1 MCIRNIYTHS
11 SSGQRKDVFTV
22 SKVSMRFIRFVAV
35 VIVVLAVALI
45 LCSIIGSQTIT
56 TSLLKSISS
65 SAIGAEKTRLGIIE
79 TDTQKAAV
87 DITELVEIGSGLSRH
102 DPTRFAD
109 VVTEA
114 SNKTGMMYVVADS
127 TGTALWSTEKAPS
140 YVDFSESMERDD
152 VYVDVYTDGNLLY
165 FGAFTPITY
174 MSQRMGTVFVAY
186 DLAATD
192 YLDSVSADT
201 GCEMTLFLGD
211 IRYSTTILDADGNRA
226 VGTQLSS
233 SIANRV
239 LSGKTVQEQTTI
251 LGETCMATYE
261 PLINSKGEILGII
274 FAGRPTSDARQIMM
288 LVIIITL
295 VIAVV
300 FGVGAIF
307 MLNYFTKKTIV
318 TPILSISQLMSEMKD
333 GKLDAKMK
341 PFKKS
346 NDEISGLASDVEK
359 TAEALNVYIDDI
371 TQTLDTMSRGDYT
384 RKPQAEYVE
393 SFAIIGTAMTDIA
406 DKMKL
411 LIGNIQDSSNKIRNG
426 SSELSVGA
434 MHLAEGTAEQAGT
447 IEALLH
453 NVEAISHKVQ
463 ANAQNANSAKN
474 YSDNIALKIEEEQ
487 DAIDNLLQ
495 AIGDIERKSSE
506 ISQVISTIDNIA
518 FQTNIIAINAAVE
531 AARAGNA
538 GKSFA
543 VVAEEVRNLAESC
556 AEAANS
562 TTTLIQ
568 ATVTAVNN
576 GSKHASNV
584 ATAMNAVREIS
595 EKTNL
600 LMDEIDADSSEQAS
614 SLSDLSEG
622 MSQISAVVQQNS
634 ATSEESSAACSDLN
648 NQIAVLND
656 LIEQFKV

>member
-1 MCIRNIYTHS
+1 
-11 SSGQRKDVFTV
+11 
-22 SKVSMRFIRFVAV
+22 MRFIRFVAV
-35 VIVVLAVALI
+35 VIVILALALI
-45 LCSIIGSQTIT
+45 VCSIIGSETIT
-56 TSLLKSISS
+56 NSLLKSISS

-79 TDTQKAAV
+79 TDTHKAAV
-87 DITELVEIGSGLSRH
+87 DASELVEIGSGLSRH
-102 DPTRFAD
+102 DPARFAD
-109 VVTEA
+109 VVTEE
-114 SNKTGMMYVVADS
+114 SYRTGMMYVVADS
-127 TGTALWSTEKAPS
+127 AGNTLWSTEKAPS
-140 YVDFSESMERDD
+140 YVDFTESLTRDE
-152 VYVDVYTDGNLLY
+152 VYTDIYTDGTLLY
-165 FGAFTPITY
+165 YGAFTPITY

-186 DLAATD
+186 DLAATE
-192 YLDSVSADT
+192 YLDSVAADT

-211 IRYSTTILDADGNRA
+211 IRYSTTVLDADGNRA

-233 SIANRV
+233 SISNRV
-239 LSGKTVQEQTTI
+239 LSGKTVQEQATV
-251 LGETCMATYE
+251 LGEICMATYE
-261 PLINSKGEILGII
+261 PLTDSHGNILGII
-274 FAGRPTSDARQIMM
+274 FAGRPTSDARRIMTV
-288 LVIIITL
+288 VIIITII
-295 VIAVV
+295 IA
-300 FGVGAIF
+300 AIF
-307 MLNYFTKKTIV
+307 GLAAILMLNYFTKKTIV
-318 TPILSISQLMSEMKD
+318 TPILSISGLMSEMKN
-333 GKLDAKMK
+333 GRLDATMK
-341 PFKKS
+341 PFKRSK
-346 NDEISGLASDVEK
+346 DEISGLASDVEQ
-359 TAEALNVYIDDI
+359 TAQALKVYIDDI
-371 TQTLDTMSRGDYT
+371 TQTLDTMARGDYT
-384 RKPQAEYVE
+384 RKPEAEYVE

-406 DKMKL
+406 EKMKL

-453 NVEAISHKVQ
+453 NVEDISHKVQ

-487 DAIDNLLQ
+487 DAIDNLLK
-495 AIGDIERKSSE
+495 AIGDIERKSGE

-531 AARAGNA
+531 AARAGTA

-568 ATVTAVNN
+568 ATVTAVNT

-595 EKTNL
+595 EKTNR
-600 LMDEIDADSSEQAS
+600 LMDEIDADSSEQAD
-614 SLSDLSEG
+614 SLSNLSDG
-622 MSQISAVVQQNS
+622 MAQISAVVQQNS

-656 LIEQFKV
+656 LIKQFKV